1 MRGRDA
7 PRGDRRAT
15 RGCDFK
21 CSFLGPAPVLPEP
34 KLGKGE
40 GGAESRNLV
49 WELMSVPFEME
60 AQPCSVLRHSLNHAY
75 FKTTLKSSYFS
86 ISFAIGRHD
95 PFFFKYHP
103 SIWATWTRGAKP
115 VVRWTFPPSCRTW
128 RMPFIITREYM
139 STSPLL
145 TLRWV
150 VRSTS
155 AVKQHYF
162 CVMALKVEKIKFLAS
177 LEETYK
183 FRVELKFHCNFW
195 TGVGGEG

>member
-1 MRGRDA
+1 MQGRDA

-34 KLGKGE
+34 KLGEGE
-40 GGAESRNLV
+40 GGTESRNLV

-95 PFFFKYHP
+95 PFFFNTIPVYEQRGLVVQSLWWGGPSLRAAGPGGCHP
-103 SIWATWTRGAKP
+103 SSPGNIWAHHP
-115 VVRWTFPPSCRTW
+115 C
-128 RMPFIITREYM
+128 
-139 STSPLL
+139 LL
-145 TLRWV
+145 W
-150 VRSTS
+150 
-155 AVKQHYF
+155 
-162 CVMALKVEKIKFLAS
+162 
-177 LEETYK
+177 
-183 FRVELKFHCNFW
+183 
-195 TGVGGEG
+195 GEWSDLLQL